1 MLLVA
6 ALDFCEGLPTFDFK
20 EVNSE
25 LFIFRE
31 SEIGNI
37 LSSHL
42 LALALDSAFAVE
54 DSKILDKP

>member
-6 ALDFCEGLPTFDFK
+6 ALDVCEGLPTFDFK
-20 EVNSE
+20 DVNNE

-37 LSSHL
+37 LSNHL
-42 LALALDSAFAVE
+42 LALALDSALAVE
-54 DSKILDKP
+54 DSKILDKS